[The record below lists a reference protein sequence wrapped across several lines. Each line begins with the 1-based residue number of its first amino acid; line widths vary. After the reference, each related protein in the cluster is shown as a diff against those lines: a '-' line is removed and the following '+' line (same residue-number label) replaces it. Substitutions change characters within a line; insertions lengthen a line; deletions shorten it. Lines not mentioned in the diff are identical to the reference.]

1 MAGVNLQKLNP
12 EIGTDGD
19 KEQWKAT
26 HKAVVDRY
34 TVCERAEDE
43 NCDQITKCNVAVHVC
58 TTQVRQK
65 HLPAINPAGFITR
78 LYDVWFSRAELYL
91 SSRGQ

>member
-34 TVCERAEDE
+34 TACERAENE
-43 NCDQITKCNVAVHVC
+43 NCDQITKCNMYTCCCACV
-58 TTQVRQK
+58 
-65 HLPAINPAGFITR
+65 
-78 LYDVWFSRAELYL
+78 Y
-91 SSRGQ
+91 SSGPKETYACNQPCRFYYKAL